1 MRRHLTRLVVVA
13 VAFVVSADVF
23 RHNFGVSG
31 GSLSHSWLNYV
42 VDALAFGI
50 LNLTVGVVLRL
61 FTLPVRILT
70 FGLFS
75 IVINAVLIMI
85 LSALPASTH
94 VRLHTNAVGALEAAL
109 VIAVVSVLA
118 GAAGLQ
124 QRRR

>member
-1 MRRHLTRLVVVA
+1 LTRLVVVA
-13 VAFVVSADVF
+13 VAFVIAANLF
-23 RHNFGVSG
+23 RHNFGIVAGSVS
-31 GSLSHSWLNYV
+31 HHWVNYV
-42 VDALAFGI
+42 IAAVAFGI

-61 FTLPVRILT
+61 ITLPLRILT

-75 IVINAVLIMI
+75 IVINAILILI

-118 GAAGLQ
+118 ELAGVGRK
-124 QRRR
+124 RR